1 MPPKSGAVGF
11 DLWEHNM
18 FEERLDRCHLSAPV
32 KRLKRRKFSS
42 FPQVRRLPPSS
53 SSSSSS
59 SYFPGACIEKLDV
72 GSVVGLIRCSHG
84 APFFSTTT
92 TFARPQLFPPTFALR
107 SWQKKVDPALSR
119 YRWQQGAPG
128 QFLGFLID
136 RLAVIWYGKYFWI
149 LQQLFSCHILNL
161 VYRVPRKSM
170 KLKKRCFPTKAH
182 QQKIKY
188 SCET

>member
-1 MPPKSGAVGF
+1 MLVVWWSG
-11 DLWEHNM
+11 N
-18 FEERLDRCHLSAPV
+18 
-32 KRLKRRKFSS
+32 
-42 FPQVRRLPPSS
+42 
-53 SSSSSS
+53 
-59 SYFPGACIEKLDV
+59 
-72 GSVVGLIRCSHG
+72 LIRCSHG

-107 SWQKKVDPALSR
+107 SWQKKVEPALSR

-161 VYRVPRKSM
+161 EYRVPRKSK
-170 KLKKRCFPTKAH
+170 KLKKGVF
-182 QQKIKY
+182 QQKLTSKRSSTLVRLKVHECSSRFLY
-188 SCET
+188 RGKSTQVVRLQKSDPSQMPTSKF